1 MLDDR
6 LAPCSTLTTMDSLVS
21 PAPAATQGP
30 AAAMRWRVEEID
42 WNGIDHAR
50 IADDELLFYLLTSA
64 SFIESGSDLYTRNLI
79 GHYARWPDVAQ
90 WLAAHWEQEE
100 LQHGR
105 AFASYVQAA
114 WPQFPLAAGV

>member
-1 MLDDR
+1 
-6 LAPCSTLTTMDSLVS
+6 
-21 PAPAATQGP
+21 
-30 AAAMRWRVEEID
+30 MRWRVEEID